1 MSPLMSRKW
10 FRFLLLLGWVVPLT
24 GLVSYFAEKSSMPP
38 ELRDYLAARAARP
51 MNGRDYFAAL
61 LVLFL
66 FGAQVV
72 ITVGLYRFRRWG
84 RTLFLCSCVVGY
96 SALPFVFGGPVTT
109 TRVAHVFY
117 ALGSLLNGFTLALAY
132 FSPLARFFEP
142 EPDARV

>member
-1 MSPLMSRKW
+1 MPLSMSRKW
-10 FRFLLLLGWVVPLT
+10 FRFLLLLGWVAPLT

-38 ELRDYLAARAARP
+38 ELRDYLAAKAARP
-51 MNGRDYFAAL
+51 VTGWGYFAAL

-72 ITVGLYRFRRWG
+72 
-84 RTLFLCSCVVGY
+84 
-96 SALPFVFGGPVTT
+96 T
-109 TRVAHVFY
+109 TRVAYVFY